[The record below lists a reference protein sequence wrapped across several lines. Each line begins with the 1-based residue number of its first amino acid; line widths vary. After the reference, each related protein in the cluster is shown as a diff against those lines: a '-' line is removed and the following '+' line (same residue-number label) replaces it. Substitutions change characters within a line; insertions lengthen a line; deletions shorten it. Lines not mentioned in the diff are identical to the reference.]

1 MIACS
6 VVVPTYLRPALL
18 ERCLDALAAQTM
30 PRRAYEVIVAD
41 DAASVATRAQVER
54 WARRGM
60 PARYV
65 AVTGGDAPHGP
76 ASARNAGWR
85 RANGWLVAFTDDDT
99 IPQRGW
105 LRCACDAFAA
115 RNEKA
120 AEHLD
125 AAWGRIIVPLPA
137 RPSDYEKDA
146 AGLEDAGFVTANCF
160 VRRDVLRALDG
171 FDERF
176 TSAWREDSDLFFRLL
191 AAGRCVEHLS
201 AAVVV
206 HPVRRARWGVSVSQ
220 QKKSA
225 FDALLYKKHPALFAR
240 HVRPARPMLYY
251 AIVLAL
257 LAACVGASA
266 GVPPLAFGGAGA
278 WTALTGVFAA
288 RRLRG
293 TSRAPAHVAEM
304 VLTSTIIPPL
314 SLFWRMR
321 GAVRHR
327 VLFW

>member
-6 VVVPTYLRPALL
+6 VVIPTHRRPELL
-18 ERCLDALAAQTM
+18 ERCLGALAAQTM
-30 PRRAYEVIVAD
+30 ARRAYEVIVAD
-41 DAASVATRAQVER
+41 DAPSLTTRAQVGR
-54 WARRGM
+54 WTRRGL

-65 AVTGGDAPHGP
+65 ALRRAARGP

-85 RANGWLVAFTDDDT
+85 CARGWLVAFTDDDT
-99 IPQRGW
+99 LPGRSW
-105 LRCACDAFAA
+105 LRRAHDAFAA
-115 RNEKA
+115 ENGKA
-120 AEHLD
+120 AGPID
-125 AAWGRIIVPLPA
+125 AAWGRIIVPRPP

-160 VRRDVLRALDG
+160 VRRDVLRELGG
-171 FDERF
+171 FDESF
-176 TSAWREDSDLFFRLL
+176 TLAWREDSDLYFRLL
-191 AAGRCVEHLS
+191 AAGRRVEHLTD
-201 AAVVV
+201 AVVV
-206 HPVRRARWGVSVSQ
+206 HPVRRARWGVSVAQ

-240 HVRPARPMLYY
+240 HVRPARPVLYY
-251 AIVLAL
+251 AIVSAL

-266 GVPPLAFGGAGA
+266 GVVPVALGGAGA
-278 WTALTGVFAA
+278 WTALTGIFVA

-293 TSRAPAHVAEM
+293 TSRSPAHIAEM
-304 VLTSTIIPPL
+304 VLTSTVIPPL

-321 GAVRHR
+321 GAIRHR